1 MMKDILSKITEL
13 DSSEP
18 QDSVK
23 NTNQSNILS
32 ESIDLESSNGSMTLF
47 KELNSVA
54 PSVSKK
60 MAMEA
65 KYREFKKDSVS
76 EVMDTPTQNIQGQQN
91 ISSLDN
97 VGQTNDGQ
105 VTPQQL
111 QQMKAQQLKSLADQK
126 KQVQDQIRQTEKL
139 LVDLRKKLTDLNNP
153 NNVSM
158 MAEDQDDEHDD
169 ESNQENLDHRED
181 FGEQSSDSKKVTNS
195 DKTSKKRNKK

>member
-1 MMKDILSKITEL
+1 MKDILSKITEL

-18 QDSVK
+18 KDSVK
-23 NTNQSNILS
+23 NKNQSIVLS
-32 ESIDLESSNGSMTLF
+32 ESIDLEDSDGSMTLL

-54 PSVSKK
+54 PSVSKRI
-60 MAMEA
+60 AMEA
-65 KYREFKKDSVS
+65 KYREFKKGSVS

-158 MAEDQDDEHDD
+158 MEEDQNDEHDD

-181 FGEQSSDSKKVTNS
+181 FGEQSSDSKKVTS
-195 DKTSKKRNKK
+195 SVKTSKNSNKK